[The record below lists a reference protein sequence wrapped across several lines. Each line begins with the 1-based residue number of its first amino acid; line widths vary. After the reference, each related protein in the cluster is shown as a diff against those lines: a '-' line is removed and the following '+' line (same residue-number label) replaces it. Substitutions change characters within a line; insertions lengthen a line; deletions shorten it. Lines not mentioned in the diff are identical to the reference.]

1 MMEVQIVQQI
11 FRRKIISEDLIFF
24 CSIEDNFFFINF
36 LNRITWLF
44 KSSDIIYPSVYLSE
58 KLPQRSRAG
67 LVRGRVRES
76 LRLSKRVSHQPKT
89 LTYIRYVYTDTRR
102 VLTESDLLTALQTM
116 RSERSDGVVLWG
128 SSNDLNSR

>member
-1 MMEVQIVQQI
+1 MMEVRAVQQM
-11 FRRKIISEDLIFF
+11 FRKKIISEEINFLFLIQNLIFA
-24 CSIEDNFFFINF
+24 IF

-44 KSSDIIYPSVYLSE
+44 KASDIIYPSVYLSE

-76 LRLSKRVSHQPKT
+76 LRLSNRVSHQPKT

-102 VLTESDLLTALQTM
+102 PLTESDLLTALQTM
-116 RSERSDGVVLWG
+116 RSERSDGVILWG